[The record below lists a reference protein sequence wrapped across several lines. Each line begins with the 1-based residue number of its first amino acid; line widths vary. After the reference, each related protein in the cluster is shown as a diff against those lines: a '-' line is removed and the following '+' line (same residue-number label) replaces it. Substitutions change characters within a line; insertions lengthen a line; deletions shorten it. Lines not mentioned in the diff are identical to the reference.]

1 MAGGSV
7 NTLGGTYWDGKYG
20 VWMLGHGDR
29 VVREGGDW
37 EHPSKNR
44 APVARFA
51 PTNGGVWCQRIGGDL
66 FVWGNVEFGCGNQAA
81 CERGGLEAPQQNQA
95 PVAQFSRTNGRRWCQ
110 RVGGGP
116 IRVRDSWVE

>member
-37 EHPSKNR
+37 EHPSKIKR
-44 APVARFA
+44 PWLGFRERTAG
-51 PTNGGVWCQRIGGDL
+51 GGVNALGGTYL
-66 FVWGNVEFGCGNQAA
+66 GEG
-81 CERGGLEAPQQNQA
+81 
-95 PVAQFSRTNGRRWCQ
+95 
-110 RVGGGP
+110 
-116 IRVRDSWVE
+116 